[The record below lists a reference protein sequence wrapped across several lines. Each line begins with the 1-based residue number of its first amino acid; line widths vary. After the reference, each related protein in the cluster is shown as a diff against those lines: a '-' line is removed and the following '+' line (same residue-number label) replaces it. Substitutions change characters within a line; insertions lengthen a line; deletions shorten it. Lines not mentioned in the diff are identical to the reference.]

1 MSLERGVEPV
11 IGWRV
16 WNLSDD
22 DRDGPVLWPAGS
34 GADPW
39 PRRRPLEARC
49 TVPRLL
55 TWLRGRHDPPGLDCR
70 CGIHAS
76 DSLEVV
82 ARARPAWL
90 PAPVIGRVALWG
102 RTIAH
107 ERGWRAAAAYPDRL
121 RLVCVVCA
129 WIEPGPGVPT
139 IVHAFGG
146 RRYTLCE
153 DHAGGLE
160 LPGGRRTVPVTGDA
174 RALQSRLLDAYAV
187 DLLPA
192 EPLEPLYRRAS
203 ADQVPAF
210 FPSIR
215 LVPKSAQDEDRGHP

>member
-1 MSLERGVEPV
+1 MTLEHGAEPV

-22 DRDGPVLWPAGS
+22 DTAGPVLWPAGS

-49 TVPRLL
+49 TVPRVL
-55 TWLRGRHDPPGLDCR
+55 TWARGRHEAPALGCR

-82 ARARPAWL
+82 TRERPAWL

-107 ERGWRAAAAYPDRL
+107 ERGWRAALAYPDRL

-139 IVHAFGG
+139 VVHVFGD
-146 RRYTLCE
+146 RRYTLCDE
-153 DHAGGLE
+153 HAAGLE
-160 LPGGRRTVPVTGDA
+160 LPGGRRTRSTAGDA
-174 RALQSRLLDAYAV
+174 RVLQSRLLEAYAV
-187 DLLPA
+187 DLLPG
-192 EPLEPLYRRAS
+192 EPLEPLYRREPAE
-203 ADQVPAF
+203 QVPAF

-215 LVPKSAQDEDRGHP
+215 LVPRSAADDDHGRP

>member
-1 MSLERGVEPV
+1 MTLEHGAEPV

-22 DRDGPVLWPAGS
+22 DTAGPVLWPAGS

-49 TVPRLL
+49 TVPRVL
-55 TWLRGRHDPPGLDCR
+55 TWARGRHEAPALGCR

-82 ARARPAWL
+82 ARERPAWL

-107 ERGWRAAAAYPDRL
+107 ERGWRAALAYPDRL

-139 IVHAFGG
+139 VVHVFGD
-146 RRYTLCE
+146 RRYTLCDE
-153 DHAGGLE
+153 HAAGLE
-160 LPGGRRTVPVTGDA
+160 LPGGRRTRSTAGDA
-174 RALQSRLLDAYAV
+174 RALQSRLLEAYAV
-187 DLLPA
+187 DLLPG
-192 EPLEPLYRRAS
+192 EPLEPLYRREPAE
-203 ADQVPAF
+203 QVPAF

-215 LVPKSAQDEDRGHP
+215 LVPRSAADDDHGRP

>member
-1 MSLERGVEPV
+1 MVLERASEPV
-11 IGWRV
+11 VGWRV
-16 WNLSDD
+16 WNLGDGD
-22 DRDGPVLWPAGS
+22 DGPVLWPAGS
-34 GADPW
+34 GTDPW
-39 PRRRPLEARC
+39 PRRRPMLARC
-49 TVPRLL
+49 SVPRVL
-55 TWLRGRHDPPGLDCR
+55 TWRRTRHEAPDPACH

-82 ARARPAWL
+82 ARERPAWL

-107 ERGWRAAAAYPDRL
+107 ERGWRARYAYPDRL
-121 RLVCVVCA
+121 RLACVVCA

-139 IVHAFGG
+139 VVHAFGG

-153 DHAGGLE
+153 DHAAGLE
-160 LPGGRRTVPVTGDA
+160 LPGGRRTMAVAGDA
-174 RALQSRLLDAYAV
+174 RTLQSRLLEAYAV

-192 EPLEPLYRRAS
+192 EPLEPLYRRAP
-203 ADQVPAF
+203 AAEAPAF

-215 LVPKSAQDEDRGHP
+215 VLPKPGGPEDRRPP